1 MHIRRKYSQEYKQE
15 AVQLVRQSD
24 IPLAQVATNLGINS
38 GMLRRWRDEISTT
51 GKKAFPGNGTPRDPE
66 VARLKREL
74 QQVKQERDFLNEA
87 AAYFAKT
94 SK

>member
-15 AVQLVRQSD
+15 AVQLVRQSG
-24 IPLAQVATNLGINS
+24 IPLARVATNLGIIP
-38 GMLRRWRDEISTT
+38 GMLRRWRDEISAT
-51 GKKAFPGNGTPRDPE
+51 GKKAFPGNGTPRDLE
-66 VARLKREL
+66 VTRLKREL
-74 QQVKQERDFLNEA
+74 QQVRQERDFLKEA

>member
-1 MHIRRKYSQEYKQE
+1 MHKRRKYSQEYKQE

-24 IPLAQVATNLGINS
+24 IPLAQVAKNLGINPNI
-38 GMLRRWRDEISTT
+38 LRRWGTEISSA
-51 GKKAFPGNGTPRDPE
+51 GKNAFPGNGTPRDLE
-66 VARLKREL
+66 LALLKREL
-74 QQVKQERDFLNEA
+74 QQVKQERDFLKEA